1 MPRRWSENPR
11 AVVDFI
17 SQFPCWEH
25 WAIWLA
31 EFAKPSL
38 SGANF
43 ILVKSGHN
51 CPYFTEKKQTVYAEE
66 WELRP
71 QTEGLPTEWGEW
83 RRVFAIGDP
92 GRLVFPSNLAG

>member
-71 QTEGLPTEWGEW
+71 QTEGLPTESGEW
-83 RRVFAIGDP
+83 RRVFAVGDP
-92 GRLVFPSNLAG
+92 G